1 MTKGK
6 NNLLDI
12 SDISKDEIKNLI
24 KLASFFSE
32 VSKRPVPKVPV
43 LQARQVV
50 TAFFEPSTRTRLS
63 FEVAAKR
70 LSADV
75 VTFTASTSSIT
86 KGESVKDTAMTLQSL
101 GADLLIVRH
110 ASAGVPHQIAGW
122 VDVPVVN
129 AGDGRHQ
136 HPSQALL
143 DCYTISDTFS
153 LIDCNFTGLEIGIV
167 GDILNSRVARSC
179 IEAFTA
185 LGAKVTVVATP
196 TLLPSAKFLSVA
208 EGSVSFTENLDEV
221 LPQLDVLYLLR
232 VQLERM
238 EKNAFPTVR
247 EYNRRFGLDASRAAV
262 MKKSA
267 VVMHP
272 GPINRGV
279 EIASDVADYPN
290 MLIGEQVKNGI
301 SMRMA
306 IIYYIL
312 TSKYEL

>member
-143 DCYTISDTFS
+143 DCS
-153 LIDCNFTGLEIGIV
+153 
-167 GDILNSRVARSC
+167 
-179 IEAFTA
+179 
-185 LGAKVTVVATP
+185 
-196 TLLPSAKFLSVA
+196 
-208 EGSVSFTENLDEV
+208 
-221 LPQLDVLYLLR
+221 
-232 VQLERM
+232 
-238 EKNAFPTVR
+238 
-247 EYNRRFGLDASRAAV
+247 
-262 MKKSA
+262 
-267 VVMHP
+267 
-272 GPINRGV
+272 PINIFG
-279 EIASDVADYPN
+279 
-290 MLIGEQVKNGI
+290 
-301 SMRMA
+301 
-306 IIYYIL
+306 
-312 TSKYEL
+312 

>member
-1 MTKGK
+1 MTKEK
-6 NNLLDI
+6 KNLLDI
-12 SDISKDEIKNLI
+12 SDLSKDEIKNLV
-24 KLASFFSE
+24 KLASFFAE
-32 VSKRPVPKVPV
+32 VAKRPVPKVPV
-43 LQARQVV
+43 LQAKQVV

-70 LSADV
+70 LSASV
-75 VTFTASTSSIT
+75 VTFTAATSSIT
-86 KGESVKDTAMTLQSL
+86 KGESVKDTAMTLKNL
-101 GADLLIVRH
+101 GSDLLIVRH
-110 ASAGVPHQIAGW
+110 ASAGVPHQIAKW

-143 DCYTISDTFS
+143 DCYTISENFYVTDCDFS
-153 LIDCNFTGLEIGIV
+153 GLEIGIV

-179 IEAFTA
+179 IEAFVR
-185 LGAKVTVVATP
+185 LGAKVTVVAAP
-196 TLLPSAKFLSVA
+196 TLLPAAEFLSVP

-221 LPQLDVLYLLR
+221 LPRLDVLYLLR

-238 EKNAFPTVR
+238 EKNAFPGVR
-247 EYNRRFGLDASRAAV
+247 EYVTRFGLDAGRAAV

-267 VVMHP
+267 VIMHP

-279 EIASDVADYPN
+279 EIAADVADYPN
-290 MLIGEQVKNGI
+290 VLIGEQVKNGI
-301 SMRMA
+301 AMRMA

-312 TSKYEL
+312 TSRYEL